1 MLKTGSAFY
10 APAAA
15 AITMAESYL
24 KDKKRVLSCA
34 AWLAGE
40 YGVRGMYVGVP
51 VVIGAKG
58 VERVVK
64 IDLNVREKVMF
75 KKSVAAVRELIKAS
89 KRVLA
94 KSSAPK
100 KKPARKAPRKA
111 PGKASGKAP
120 AKARAKKT
128 GAKKKR

>member
-1 MLKTGSAFY
+1 
-10 APAAA
+10 
-15 AITMAESYL
+15 
-24 KDKKRVLSCA
+24 
-34 AWLAGE
+34 
-40 YGVRGMYVGVP
+40 MYVGVP

-100 KKPARKAPRKA
+100 KKPARKAS
-111 PGKASGKAP
+111 GKASGKAP